1 MTPIT
6 MADANKVCRSGL
18 GCRSRGCWSGLQGCK
33 QFTVPMC
40 AAANNIL
47 FGFGNLSLNLWVITT
62 APGTSTSNM
71 QLQCQLSGDNL
82 GHTGIMDRLAPL
94 GYLSTLKFGK
104 VP

>member
-18 GCRSRGCWSGLQGCK
+18 GAGVGDVGPGCK
-33 QFTVPMC
+33 GAT
-40 AAANNIL
+40 AANNIL
-47 FGFGNLSLNLWVITT
+47 FGFGNLSPNLWVITT

>member
-18 GCRSRGCWSGLQGCK
+18 GAGVWDVGPGCK
-33 QFTVPMC
+33 GATP
-40 AAANNIL
+40 ANNIL
-47 FGFGNLSLNLWVITT
+47 FGFGNLSPNLWVITT

>member
-18 GCRSRGCWSGLQGCK
+18 GAGVGDVGPGCK
-33 QFTVPMC
+33 GASNLQFPMC

-47 FGFGNLSLNLWVITT
+47 FGFGNLSPNLWVITT